1 MPYKGGCAFQP
12 LAIEIGDVRIGAVE
26 IQDQTT
32 NRRANVITDAGQDR
46 LAVQASIAGAAAIGI
61 NANQQLQNIE
71 TVVPLA
77 GGATWTGDS
86 RDLLNFAGLG
96 VSVYVARDTVDTL
109 VQVLIQDSHDN
120 ATWRTRETVELPVTA
135 AAPGNGTNRLFSP
148 TRRYMRVVLVN
159 TTANGLSVTEV
170 VTMQKPIP

>member
-26 IQDQTT
+26 IQDQST
-32 NRRANVITDAGQDR
+32 NKRADVITNSGQDR
-46 LAVQASIAGAAAIGI
+46 LAVQASIAAGAAIGI
-61 NANQQLQNIE
+61 NANEQVQNIE
-71 TVVPLA
+71 TVAPL
-77 GGATWTGDS
+77 GGSATWTGTS

-96 VSVYVARDTVDTL
+96 VSVYVARDTADTV
-109 VQVLIQDSHDN
+109 VQVVVQDSHDN

-148 TRRYMRVVLVN
+148 TRRYMRVMLVN